1 MPFQKATPPNN
12 PELHDLAHGWGKI
25 IARRA
30 FGDDG
35 PDLDADFD
43 WVQPVWLQTSR
54 DRKSLNLPE
63 KERVSDCW
71 PRPKALAMGHYSRR
85 RGEM

>member
-1 MPFQKATPPNN
+1 MPYQNRPSSGSSWFQFTE
-12 PELHDLAHGWGKI
+12 ELEVRKDG
-25 IARRA
+25 
-30 FGDDG
+30 FGEG
-35 PDLDADFD
+35 LP
-43 WVQPVWLQTSR
+43 SR